1 MKRIIDD
8 DLIVSCPAGEADNG
22 ELEELA
28 KEMAGS
34 DEVTQDF
41 LAIKNVRDAA
51 VSANHLQY
59 RCERV
64 VEENPQRNPG
74 MR

>member
-8 DLIVSCPAGEADNG
+8 DLIVSCLAGEADNG

-41 LAIKNVRDAA
+41 LAIKNVWDATDRK
-51 VSANHLQY
+51 STRLNSSH
-59 RCERV
+59 
-64 VEENPQRNPG
+64 
-74 MR
+74 

>member
-8 DLIVSCPAGEADNG
+8 DLIVSCLAGEADNG

-41 LAIKNVRDAA
+41 LAIKNVWDAA
-51 VSANHLQY
+51 VS
-59 RCERV
+59 
-64 VEENPQRNPG
+64 PQTISV
-74 MR
+74 